1 MRAGG
6 SPSTIILERF
16 SFKKIWDKSSP
27 VASSIVTLEGI
38 YCIQCLR
45 DRIVAEV
52 SNSRF

>member
-1 MRAGG
+1 MR
-6 SPSTIILERF
+6 
-16 SFKKIWDKSSP
+16 DKSSP

-38 YCIQCLR
+38 YCIQCLLIAPR